1 MVNDAFALG
10 LMRELG
16 RVMVEDAP
24 WRETA
29 LRVIDSPLVMLMNT
43 LVLEL
48 LEKLEAI
55 MMLRLERVNEVY
67 VRWKTASLI
76 SVFPSPI

>member
-1 MVNDAFALG
+1 MSDAFALG

-16 RVMVEDAP
+16 RVMVEEAP
-24 WRETA
+24 WRETV

-43 LVLEL
+43 FVFEL

-55 MMLRLERVNEVY
+55 MMLRRERVKEVY